1 MDGLAF
7 FIFIFYIFIYFEKR
21 KRKKEGI
28 VGWLLNVIK
37 RSKKVNVIIIMG
49 CSGSRRAKW
58 VFG

>member
-7 FIFIFYIFIYFEKR
+7 LFLFFIFLYIL
-21 KRKKEGI
+21 KKKKGI

>member
-1 MDGLAF
+1 MDGLA
-7 FIFIFYIFIYFEKR
+7 FYIFIYFEK
-21 KRKKEGI
+21 KKGI